1 MLLPDAF
8 RQAHFG
14 ASRSSNFESQVATA
28 KDLQVLH
35 DKFLGFAVLQTA
47 PEKTSARGIVKKIMR
62 IAGHSKNMQEQSN
75 IK

>member
-1 MLLPDAF
+1 MLLRDAF

-35 DKFLGFAVLQTA
+35 DKFLGFPVLFLDDLLQRAT
-47 PEKTSARGIVKKIMR
+47 EKTLARGIV
-62 IAGHSKNMQEQSN
+62 
-75 IK
+75 